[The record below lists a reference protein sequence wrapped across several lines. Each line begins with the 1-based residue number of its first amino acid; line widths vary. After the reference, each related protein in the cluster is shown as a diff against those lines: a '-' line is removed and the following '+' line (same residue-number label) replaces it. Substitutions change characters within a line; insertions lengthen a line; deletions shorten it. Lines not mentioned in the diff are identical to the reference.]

1 MNFSGF
7 QKLTLLDYP
16 GKVACT
22 LFTSGCNL
30 RCPFCHNASL
40 VTHIDNSNIYK
51 KEEILAYLKK
61 RQGILDGVCISGG
74 EPLLHAEIEGFIS
87 EVKSLGYSVKLD
99 TNGFFPEKLISLV
112 NKGLVDYVAVDFKS
126 TYEKYSLATGIESLD
141 ITPFK
146 KTVEFLLSGAVDYE
160 FRTTVVKGIHETQDT
175 VEKIGVDKAKNLIS
189 QADIVLFLVDSN
201 REYSADDEEI
211 YNSIKNTKYIILRT
225 KSDLAENNQK
235 HFEDEIEIS
244 IKNNQGIDKLK
255 EKILNLTKISNL
267 SSGSVIITNE
277 RHKNA
282 LIRSNEAIKRA
293 IENIELDSLDLIAI
307 DIKQAYTEMH
317 QEPFY
322 PYNHI

>member
-126 TYEKYSLATGIESLD
+126 TYEKYSLATGIESVD
-141 ITPFK
+141 TTPFK
-146 KTVEFLLSGAVDYE
+146 KTVEFLLSGRVDYE
-160 FRTTVVKGIHETQDT
+160 FRTTVVKGIHETQDI
-175 VEKIGVDKAKNLIS
+175 VEIAKTISGAKRYFLQSFVDSGDLIS
-189 QADIVLFLVDSN
+189 SGFCAFSPEN
-201 REYSADDEEI
+201 MKKAR
-211 YNSIKNTKYIILRT
+211 
-225 KSDLAENNQK
+225 DLASAFVTNT
-235 HFEDEIEIS
+235 EIR
-244 IKNNQGIDKLK
+244 GI
-255 EKILNLTKISNL
+255 
-267 SSGSVIITNE
+267 
-277 RHKNA
+277 
-282 LIRSNEAIKRA
+282 
-293 IENIELDSLDLIAI
+293 
-307 DIKQAYTEMH
+307 
-317 QEPFY
+317 
-322 PYNHI
+322 

>member
-112 NKGLVDYVAVDFKS
+112 NKGLVDYVAVDFKA
-126 TYEKYSLATGIESLD
+126 TYEKYSLATGIESVD
-141 ITPFK
+141 TTPFK
-146 KTVEFLLSGAVDYE
+146 KTVEFLLSDAVDYE
-160 FRTTVVKGIHETQDT
+160 FRTTVVKGIHETQDI
-175 VEKIGVDKAKNLIS
+175 VEIAKTISGAKRYFLQSFVDSGDLIS
-189 QADIVLFLVDSN
+189 SGFCAFSPEN
-201 REYSADDEEI
+201 MKKAR
-211 YNSIKNTKYIILRT
+211 
-225 KSDLAENNQK
+225 DLASAFVTNT
-235 HFEDEIEIS
+235 EIR
-244 IKNNQGIDKLK
+244 GI
-255 EKILNLTKISNL
+255 
-267 SSGSVIITNE
+267 
-277 RHKNA
+277 
-282 LIRSNEAIKRA
+282 
-293 IENIELDSLDLIAI
+293 
-307 DIKQAYTEMH
+307 
-317 QEPFY
+317 
-322 PYNHI
+322 

>member
-126 TYEKYSLATGIESLD
+126 TYEKYSLATGIESVD
-141 ITPFK
+141 TTPFK

-160 FRTTVVKGIHETQDT
+160 FRTTVVKGIHETQDI
-175 VEKIGVDKAKNLIS
+175 VEIAKTISGAKRYFLQSFVDSGDLIS
-189 QADIVLFLVDSN
+189 SGFCAFSPEN
-201 REYSADDEEI
+201 MKKAR
-211 YNSIKNTKYIILRT
+211 
-225 KSDLAENNQK
+225 DLASTFVTNT
-235 HFEDEIEIS
+235 EIR
-244 IKNNQGIDKLK
+244 GI
-255 EKILNLTKISNL
+255 
-267 SSGSVIITNE
+267 
-277 RHKNA
+277 
-282 LIRSNEAIKRA
+282 
-293 IENIELDSLDLIAI
+293 
-307 DIKQAYTEMH
+307 
-317 QEPFY
+317 
-322 PYNHI
+322 